1 MNDESWKGEHLI
13 RAKKFDAEIMSREEL
28 DAKMRAR
35 RNERIEGLR
44 QARKDGLSLTA
55 AAKRLGISLSSAW
68 KLNQSCQIGF
78 PEKAWT
84 KRRKGLIA

>member
-1 MNDESWKGEHLI
+1 MIEDWKGEHLI
-13 RAKKFDAEIMSREEL
+13 RAKKFDAEAVMSLAEQS
-28 DAKMRAR
+28 AKDKAR
-35 RNERIEGLR
+35 RAARIEGLR